1 MYFEVDWQIYKN
13 LEEALQLRLK
23 KKKKKAA
30 VSIVVAVKMTLHGRV
45 KNVAFLPF
53 TWVLR
58 VDFIRFLQVLK
69 WILFLL
75 LQDAGRAKRRQL
87 G

>member
-23 KKKKKAA
+23 KKKKKKAA

-45 KNVAFLPF
+45 KNVASSPSHGF
-53 TWVLR
+53 
-58 VDFIRFLQVLK
+58 
-69 WILFLL
+69 
-75 LQDAGRAKRRQL
+75 
-87 G
+87 